1 MDTQTEMPSCSS
13 QENSTSSK
21 TNWDLCCLCQHDTVE
36 KLVDATSSGYETLAT
51 NIPQFYKLN
60 CMPIMFD
67 PKQLDDGDGIQL
79 TLERNKATYHESCK
93 LKFKTSKLER
103 KRKSTSSEEKCEV
116 PSAKFTRSSL
126 NKTSA
131 EADSETMG
139 ECFIC
144 NQTDTKKNL
153 HEAMTLPMTTKLRKI
168 AQNLLD
174 DNLLAKLSV
183 GDVVSQEYK
192 YHAICL
198 TRVYNR
204 ERARLSSQNTDSKEA
219 KHKQEA
225 YAYALAELE
234 IFIREKH
241 IQSKGSC
248 YFRLLDLYNMYRNR
262 LEKMNV
268 DASSVNRTRLKEQIV
283 ARIPE
288 LEPYNKGKE
297 IWFAY
302 KQIVGTALATA
313 FDAQTLVNTAMI
325 IRKQMLEHK
334 CEFTGE
340 LTEESQKEAVPS
352 SLLEFVSVLQNGR
365 NIESQLESDVTQAD
379 VAIAQLL
386 QYNCRK
392 SQTSSY
398 SKSREP
404 PFPIYIGLLVYAK
417 TRKRH
422 LIELLHKYGLSISY
436 DRVIEI
442 TKDLGTAVVSRA
454 EDEGVV
460 CPNLLRKG
468 LFTTCAVDNLDHN
481 PSSTTSKSS
490 FHGTGMSFFQHPGAD
505 SEGEVR
511 ILPQIQKSGTK
522 SKKVPCLPDYYTNV
536 PPASFGQSNPVP
548 LSEESVGHNQL
559 MLPKQLSLEY
569 QWLKKVCLSMDTE
582 ETVSLSWSAHHASQ
596 ERQPQFEIS
605 LSAMMPLFPELAHS
619 VAMIKHAMDL
629 AKTTTTFLNPGQVP
643 VMAVDQPLF
652 AIAKQVQWKWP
663 DLYGDMVIMFGGLH
677 LEMCTLKMLGDVLK
691 DSGWTIA
698 LTEAEV
704 ASAGTADSFIHAS
717 HVKKTRLA
725 HQVTACSLYQL
736 CKTAYGKYLQEAE
749 DTDVESF
756 EQWISRRESET
767 PQFHFWNL
775 VLRLELLVLLFIRS
789 YRESN
794 FELYKDVLQ
803 ELLPF
808 FFALDHVHYARWV
821 SVHLRD
827 METLDSNTGAQFL
840 QGDFTVHK
848 TARPFSSIA
857 IDQAHEQNNAHVK
870 GDGGAVGLLEDEAAL
885 RRWTVAG
892 PEVSRLLQEFENEP
906 LETQSTKKHLE
917 DVECIQKDFKE
928 KVRNL
933 KKVILEMG
941 NPFEEDSTDLLVL
954 DTHEIVDTN
963 VSKSLKSLETLGK
976 KQFTEFKEQLKTP
989 SRFYNPIRKNKVP
1002 LFSRKSKPSISKDKE
1017 KLQTLK
1023 DDYNLFLRLFISC
1036 QNRECDLEEFFQHE
1050 NQSSPPALARAGQMH
1065 LGQKSQLLPLLEKQV
1080 TSFPDREPLA
1090 DAIIIDG
1097 AALVNSLRP
1106 PIGSTFESYAMN
1118 EVLPKLHKYA
1128 NGHKQLHIV
1137 FDVYKE
1143 DSLKSQTR
1151 QKRGTGVRRRVGGG
1165 IKTPTNWASFLRNDL
1180 NKTELFEFLAHKIAS
1195 MDTQT
1200 CTTATMGNAVLC
1212 NLNEQDLSDL
1222 QGCTHEEA
1230 DTRMFLHAA
1239 YAANHGVSD
1248 AIICSSDTDVVVLAV
1263 SLFQRLGLTKL
1274 WIDFGRGK
1282 DHRWIP
1288 IHEIASAMG
1297 SKSSGL
1303 LFFHAF
1309 SGCDTVS
1316 SFHGKGKRSAWQTW
1330 NVFDKISPVFTKLG
1344 ATPVAVTDEDM
1355 QVLEEFVVLMYDKSS
1370 SYKEVNEARLDLFA
1384 RKQRS
1389 YDCIPPTSAALKE
1402 HCKRAAYQA
1411 GHIWGQS
1418 LLCSPDLPS
1427 PIHWGW
1433 HLTDS
1438 TWLPHWTDLPAV
1450 AKSSHELTRC
1460 GCKKECSGRCK
1471 CFKSGLICTP
1481 LCGCS
1486 C

>member
-1 MDTQTEMPSCSS
+1 MDSS
-13 QENSTSSK
+13 SSHEDSTSTST
-21 TNWDLCCLCQHDTVE
+21 TNWKLCCLCQHNTSE
-36 KLVDATSSGYETLAT
+36 KLLDATSSGYLTLAS
-51 NIPQFYKLN
+51 NIPQFYKMN
-60 CMPIMFD
+60 CMPILLD
-67 PKQLDDGDGIQL
+67 PKRLDDGDGIQS
-79 TLERNKATYHESCK
+79 TLEKNKATYHNSCK

-103 KRKSTSSEEKCEV
+103 KRKSLSTPEEKCEV
-116 PSAKFTRSSL
+116 SSAKFTRSSI
-126 NKTSA
+126 NKTCT
-131 EADSETMG
+131 EVDSEKKG

-144 NQTDTKKNL
+144 NQTDTTMNL
-153 HEAMTLPMTTKLRKI
+153 RQAMTLQLHNKLKKC
-168 AQNLLD
+168 AENLLD

-183 GDVVSQEYK
+183 GDVISQEYM

-198 TRVYNR
+198 TKVYNR
-204 ERARLSSQNTDSKEA
+204 ERARLSSQNKDSNEA
-219 KHKQEA
+219 KLKEEA
-225 YAYALAELE
+225 YAYAFAELE

-241 IQSKGSC
+241 MKTEGSC
-248 YFRLLDLYNMYRNR
+248 YFRLLDLYNLYTSR

-302 KQIVGTALATA
+302 KQNVGAALATA
-313 FDAQTLVNTAMI
+313 FDQTDVVKTAMI

-334 CEFTGE
+334 CGFTGN
-340 LTEESQKEAVPS
+340 LTQESQKEAVPS
-352 SLLEFVSVLQNGR
+352 SLLEFVSVLQNGG
-365 NIESQLESDVTQAD
+365 NIESQLECDVTQAN
-379 VAIAQLL
+379 VALAQLL

-392 SQTSSY
+392 SQTSSH

-404 PFPIYIGLLVYAK
+404 PFPVYIGLLVYAK

-422 LIELLHKYGLSISY
+422 LIELLHQNGLSISY

-442 TKDLGTAVVSRA
+442 TKDLGTAVVNRA
-454 EDEGVV
+454 EEEEVV
-460 CPNLLRKG
+460 CPTLLRKG

-481 PSSTTSKSS
+481 PSSTTAKSS
-490 FHGTGMSFFQHPGAD
+490 FHGTGMSLFQHPSPD
-505 SEGEVR
+505 SRGEDR
-511 ILPQIQKSGTK
+511 ILPQTQRSGTK
-522 SKKVPCLPDYYTNV
+522 SKKVPSLPEYYTNV

-548 LSEESVGHNQL
+548 VSSESVGHSQL
-559 MLPKQLSLEY
+559 VLPNHLCLEY
-569 QWLKKVCLSMDTE
+569 QWLQKVCLSMDTE
-582 ETVSLSWSAHHASQ
+582 EAVSLSWPAHHASM
-596 ERQPQFEIS
+596 ERNPHFEIS
-605 LSAMMPLFPELAHS
+605 LSAMMPLFPESAHS

-629 AKTTTTFLNPGQVP
+629 VKATTTFLNPGQVP

-677 LEMCTLKMLGDVLK
+677 LEMCALKMLGEILK
-691 DSGWTIA
+691 DSGWTMA

-704 ASAGTADSFIHAS
+704 ASAGTADSFISAS
-717 HVKKTRLA
+717 HVKRTRIA

-736 CKTAYGKYLQEAE
+736 CKTAYDKYLQEAE
-749 DTDVESF
+749 DADVESF
-756 EQWISRRESET
+756 EQWISRRESES

-808 FFALDHVHYARWV
+808 FFALDHIHYARWI

-827 METLDSNTGAQFL
+827 METLDGSIYAQFA
-840 QGDFTVHK
+840 QGKFTVHK

-870 GDGGAVGLLEDEAAL
+870 GDGGAIGLLEDESAL

-892 PEVSRLLQEFENEP
+892 PEVSRLIQEFENQSF
-906 LETQSTKKHLE
+906 ETKSTTKHHE
-917 DVECIQKDFKE
+917 DVECMQKDFKE
-928 KVRNL
+928 KVRSL

-954 DTHEIVDTN
+954 DTHEIVDSN
-963 VSKSLKSLETLGK
+963 VSKSLKALETLGK
-976 KQFTEFKEQLKTP
+976 KQFAEFKEQLKTP
-989 SRFYNPIRKNKVP
+989 SRFYEPIRKNKVP
-1002 LFSRKSKPSISKDKE
+1002 LFSRKSKPVISKDKE
-1017 KLQTLK
+1017 KMQTMK
-1023 DDYNLFLRLFISC
+1023 DDYNLFSRLFISC
-1036 QNRECDLEEFFQHE
+1036 QNRQCDLEEFFQHE

-1065 LGQKSQLLPLLEKQV
+1065 QGQKSQLLPLLEAQV
-1080 TSFPDREPLA
+1080 TSVPDREPPV
-1090 DAIIIDG
+1090 DAFIIDG

-1106 PIGSTFESYAMN
+1106 SNGSTFEAYAMN
-1118 EVLPKLHKYA
+1118 EVLPKLQKYA

-1137 FDVYKE
+1137 FDVYRE

-1165 IKTPTNWASFLRNDL
+1165 TKTPTNWASFLRNDL

-1195 MDTQT
+1195 MDTQNKS
-1200 CTTATMGNAVLC
+1200 CIIVTMGNAVLC
-1212 NLNEQDLSDL
+1212 NLDDQDVSDL

-1230 DTRMFLHAA
+1230 DTRMFLHAG
-1239 YAANHGVSD
+1239 YAAKHDVSD
-1248 AIICSSDTDVVVLAV
+1248 AIICSSDTDVVVIAV
-1263 SLFQRLGLTKL
+1263 SLFQRLGLKTL

-1297 SKSSGL
+1297 TKSSGL
-1303 LFFHAF
+1303 CFFHAF

-1316 SFHGKGKRSAWQTW
+1316 SFHGKGKKSAWHTW
-1330 NVFDKISPVFTKLG
+1330 NVFEKISPVFTKLSSSP
-1344 ATPVAVTDEDM
+1344 AAVTDEDM
-1355 QVLEEFVVLMYDKSS
+1355 QVIEEFVVLMYDRSS

-1389 YDCIPPTSAALKE
+1389 YDSIPPTSAALKE
-1402 HCKRAAYQA
+1402 HCKRAAFQA

-1418 LLCSPDLPS
+1418 LLCSPILPS
-1427 PIHWGW
+1427 PSHWGW
-1433 HLTDS
+1433 HQKDR

-1450 AKSSHELTRC
+1450 AKSCQELTRC

-1471 CFKSGLICTP
+1471 CFKSGLTCTP